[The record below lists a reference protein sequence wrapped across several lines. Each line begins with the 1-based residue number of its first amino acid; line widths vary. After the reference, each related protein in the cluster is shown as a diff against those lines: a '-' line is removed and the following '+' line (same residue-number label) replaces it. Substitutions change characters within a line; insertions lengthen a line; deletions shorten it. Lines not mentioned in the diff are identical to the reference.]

1 MTYLSGRLPRATEE
15 ASRGLHGTDGR
26 CTLLLD
32 MRVIFVDISA
42 GRLGLSSS
50 EMEARGCPSS
60 ICA

>member
-1 MTYLSGRLPRATEE
+1 
-15 ASRGLHGTDGR
+15 
-26 CTLLLD
+26 

-42 GRLGLSSS
+42 GRLGLSFS